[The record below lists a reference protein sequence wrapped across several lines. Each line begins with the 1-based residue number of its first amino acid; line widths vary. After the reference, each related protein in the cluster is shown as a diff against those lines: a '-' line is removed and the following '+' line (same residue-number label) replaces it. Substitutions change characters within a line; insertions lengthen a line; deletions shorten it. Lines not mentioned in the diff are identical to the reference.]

1 MNIEKHICREE
12 GGTIKGTSIHLTGDE
27 VCLAIEAWLVAH
39 GVHIRGPRTITVNRR
54 KYSTDQCRHR
64 GPYLVDTTL
73 ACVECRDCGAML
85 NPLYVLEVL
94 SCHEAYW
101 NARMRDLREFIAYLD
116 KEIEGRVRTKCVHCG
131 NMTPIRFNREPP
143 RTWVPQ
149 PEG

>member
-1 MNIEKHICREE
+1 MRDDQEPPPENVVNLRSID
-12 GGTIKGTSIHLTGDE
+12 GGKDDPPAPPT
-27 VCLAIEAWLVAH
+27 
-39 GVHIRGPRTITVNRR
+39 RTITVNRR
-54 KYSTDQCRHR
+54 KYRTDQCRHR
-64 GPYLVDTTL
+64 GPFQVDTTL
-73 ACVECRDCGAML
+73 ACVECGDCGAML